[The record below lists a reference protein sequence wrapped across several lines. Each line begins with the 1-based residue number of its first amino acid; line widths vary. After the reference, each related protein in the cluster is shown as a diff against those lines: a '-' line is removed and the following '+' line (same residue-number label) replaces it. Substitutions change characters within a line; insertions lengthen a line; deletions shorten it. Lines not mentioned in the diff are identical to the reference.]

1 MVRKLLFTLVLITFI
16 TSCSSYTPF
25 LARPVTF
32 LPIQSVSVSL
42 PIGIESAPTNVPVL
56 EVNPVSVPAL
66 APESIAS
73 SNLISVPAIVP
84 ALTIIPESVPVQ
96 SDLTTELSDHITT
109 RLPIIEYH
117 YSTFNMGTGVRMET
131 DWFLSQLAWLHD
143 NDFQAL
149 TSDQLTGFV
158 KGTYN
163 PPLRSV
169 VLTFDVGAS
178 KFDDYTNIVIPALR
192 QYHLHAIFFILAS
205 RTVDSCDDPDQACW
219 PMLKQWADEGL
230 ISVGSHSWSHID
242 YQTLTPEDIYRDAA
256 HSKAL
261 VEEKTGHIV
270 QGICY
275 PFDSVNP
282 AAFDLLKSL
291 GYTFAV
297 GGYTQADRSAHAS
310 ADQPYNLPRY
320 YPYSGEDYYPII
332 GGTHGQTFD
341 QMLLGSIDQ

>member
-1 MVRKLLFTLVLITFI
+1 MFRKFLFILTLITLI
-16 TSCSSYTPF
+16 TTRLPHFSFPAQAAPSLVASQPMTLPVTVKEEEAAPAPVTE
-25 LARPVTF
+25 LVTKPEPVQAVVTKPTTDNSGLRPSPIIQSDMTVAARP
-32 LPIQSVSVSL
+32 P
-42 PIGIESAPTNVPVL
+42 
-56 EVNPVSVPAL
+56 
-66 APESIAS
+66 
-73 SNLISVPAIVP
+73 
-84 ALTIIPESVPVQ
+84 
-96 SDLTTELSDHITT
+96 DHITT

-131 DWFLSQLAWLHD
+131 DWFLSQLAWLHA

-163 PPLRSV
+163 PPQRSV

-219 PMLKQWADEGL
+219 PMLKQWADEGI

-242 YQTLTPEDIYRDAA
+242 YQTMTPEDIYRDAA

-261 VEEKTGHIV
+261 VEEKTGHVV

-297 GGYTQADRSAHAS
+297 GGYTQADRSVHAS

-341 QMLLGSIDQ
+341 QMLLSSIDQ